1 MDKYYQSEG
10 GIQIILQ
17 LPVSVKEE
25 GDIFVAFCPVFHISS
40 KGKSM
45 EDAMNN
51 IKNDLEKFLDN
62 EKTQLKYHDVL
73 KDYGIRDIEIVDV
86 VVHEK

>member
-1 MDKYYQSEG
+1 VIE
-10 GIQIILQ
+10 IILQ

-25 GDIFVAFCPVFHISS
+25 EDFYVAFCPVFQLSS

-45 EDAMNN
+45 EEALDN
-51 IKNDLEKFLDN
+51 IKINLEKFLDD
-62 EKTQLKYHDVL
+62 EEVQVKYHDVL

>member
-1 MDKYYQSEG
+1 
-10 GIQIILQ
+10 
-17 LPVSVKEE
+17 
-25 GDIFVAFCPVFHISS
+25 
-40 KGKSM
+40 M

-51 IKNDLEKFLDN
+51 IKIDLEKFLDN
-62 EKTQLKYHDVL
+62 EETQLKYHDVL